1 MTTITLYYYEPS
13 VFGLIKRAYAPTTVF
28 VTDDVGLV
36 YVNPT
41 IVEEDGET
49 VIFLDNSG
57 EERMGT
63 AVTAATVTAKEA
75 LYIARR
81 SLNRCVSFSNGLTFE
96 WSAGTKRTAPR
107 WCVGFRKQRGTRTHL
122 LLCEDMDVCLDLVEE
137 RKTIRYWTRSRR
149 AEIIP
154 A

>member
-13 VFGLIKRAYAPTTVF
+13 IFGPVRRAYAPTTVF
-28 VTDDVGLV
+28 VTCETGLV

-41 IVEEDGET
+41 IIDEDGEC
-49 VIFLDNSG
+49 VIFLNNCG

-81 SLNRCVSFSNGLTFE
+81 SLNRAVSFSNGLTFE
-96 WSAGTKRTAPR
+96 WSAGTKRSAPR

-122 LLCEDMDVCLDLVEE
+122 LLCEDMDTCLDLAED

>member
-1 MTTITLYYYEPS
+1 MNKITLHYYERTP
-13 VFGLIKRAYAPTTVF
+13 FGLMKHAYEPTTVF

-36 YVNPT
+36 YENPT
-41 IVEEDGET
+41 IIDADGEC
-49 VIFLDNSG
+49 VIFVDNCG

-75 LYIARR
+75 LRIARR
-81 SLNRCVSFSNGLTFE
+81 SLNRAVSFSNGLTFE
-96 WSAGTKRTAPR
+96 WSAGTKRSAPR

-122 LLCEDMDVCLDLVEE
+122 LLCEDMDTCLDLAED

-149 AEIIP
+149 AEIVS

>member
-13 VFGLIKRAYAPTTVF
+13 IFGPVRRAYAPTTVF
-28 VTDDVGLV
+28 VTCEAGLV

-41 IVEEDGET
+41 IIDEDGEC
-49 VIFLDNSG
+49 VIFLNNCG

-81 SLNRCVSFSNGLTFE
+81 SLVRSVSFSNGLIFE
-96 WSAGTKRTAPR
+96 WSKGTKRSAPR

-149 AEIIP
+149 AEIVP

>member
-1 MTTITLYYYEPS
+1 MTKITLYYNEPS
-13 VFGLIKRAYAPTTVF
+13 IFGLIRRAYAPTTVF
-28 VTDDVGLV
+28 VIDEVGLV

-41 IVEEDGET
+41 IIEEDGEC
-49 VIFLDNSG
+49 VIFIDNCG

-63 AVTAATVTAKEA
+63 AVTAATVTPKEA

-81 SLNRCVSFSNGLTFE
+81 SLDRAVGFSNGLIFE
-96 WSAGTKRTAPR
+96 WSKGTKRRAPR
-107 WCVGFRKQRGTRTHL
+107 WCVGFMKQRGTRTHL

-149 AEIIP
+149 AEIVP